1 MFPLDSGASGEK
13 WWWTAH
19 VGRVLISPKPAPMLE
34 VDPLVDLGVEKNTWD
49 WWVLNLKNQ
58 QTVKNHPSWTS
69 KNPRFSRDS
78 QASLPTAGGGSQG
91 SFLWRWL
98 ASSWF
103 FVDPNAMG
111 EPSPGP
117 VWACHMAWSYQLSI
131 YPNIQWIIVTSKKLP
146 CHGYFCHVHHWK
158 TGNQPV
164 NTC

>member
-1 MFPLDSGASGEK
+1 MALYENRVYPPKRQLFCDTVLICFNMFPLDSGASGEK

-34 VDPLVDLGVEKNTWD
+34 VDPLVDLGVEKKHLGLVGFKPQKSANCQKSPQ
-49 WWVLNLKNQ
+49 LNFK
-58 QTVKNHPSWTS
+58 K
-69 KNPRFSRDS
+69 PRFSRDS
-78 QASLPTAGGGSQG
+78 QASLPTAGGSQQ

-131 YPNIQWIIVTSKKLP
+131 YPNIQWIIVT
-146 CHGYFCHVHHWK
+146 
-158 TGNQPV
+158 
-164 NTC
+164 